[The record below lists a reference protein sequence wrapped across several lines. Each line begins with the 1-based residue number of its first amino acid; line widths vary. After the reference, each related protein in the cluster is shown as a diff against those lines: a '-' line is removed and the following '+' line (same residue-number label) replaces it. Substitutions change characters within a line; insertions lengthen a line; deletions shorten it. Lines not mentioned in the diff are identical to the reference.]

1 MKQAVDYSIQIDN
14 VTKQID
20 DIYAKIY
27 EIGYRAPLIASAV
40 EKEQVAKIREALAQN
55 NTALNITVNELRS
68 KKKEQDIV
76 IAKINEEQDSRKL

>member
-1 MKQAVDYSIQIDN
+1 M
-14 VTKQID
+14 
-20 DIYAKIY
+20 
-27 EIGYRAPLIASAV
+27 
-40 EKEQVAKIREALAQN
+40 AKIREALAQN